1 MNPNE
6 TPPRFDISTFLPL
19 GVGAI
24 SLFGICLLL
33 IASRLATPRAT
44 VQVPDTATPF
54 RYLFLGTEPGISS
67 AMPSPGEEGFELTPG
82 NSITSTREVGFS
94 ITAQSGF
101 AGLNSR
107 TPTSR
112 ATQQPTLTPSPG
124 SRTRTVTPTLPTR
137 FATVTRVG
145 ITNTPATLLTVPGPT
160 NTVAAIPT
168 QTPGSAA
175 PPPLNSG
182 TYDDTD
188 PRLIYSGSWVNQT
201 GVPGAESGTLHVSQ
215 TIGNTITFRFIGDQ
229 LRIFYQSG
237 SGLGFMTAVIDGQQY
252 PPLNLNGLPSV
263 NSEWAITSLTNATHT
278 VTITHS
284 SGGSINLDQI
294 IVPDVA
300 SATGTATA
308 TATATF
314 TP

>member
-6 TPPRFDISTFLPL
+6 NSPRFDISTFLPL

-33 IASRLATPRAT
+33 IASRLATPRST

-67 AMPSPGEEGFELTPG
+67 AVPSPGEEGLELTPG
-82 NSITSTREVGFS
+82 VSITSTREAGFS

-101 AGLNSR
+101 AGLNSK
-107 TPTSR
+107 TPTSKP
-112 ATQQPTLTPSPG
+112 TQTTSSTLSPSSP
-124 SRTRTVTPTLPTR
+124 TRTVTPSLPTR

-145 ITNTPATLLTVPGPT
+145 ITNTPVTLFTVPGPT
-160 NTVAAIPT
+160 NTVAVAPT
-168 QTPGSAA
+168 QTPASAA

-229 LRIFYQSG
+229 IRIFYQPG
-237 SGLGFMTAVIDGQQY
+237 TGLGFMTAVIDGDPYDPQNQ
-252 PPLNLNGLPSV
+252 SV
-263 NSEWAITSLTNATHT
+263 NSEWAITGLSNATHT
-278 VTITHS
+278 VTLTHS
-284 SGGSINLDQI
+284 SGGSINLDQV
-294 IVPDVA
+294 IVPDITP
-300 SATGTATA
+300 STATA
-308 TATATF
+308 TATATATS